1 LQYVFNKRAKYYKQ
15 EVQNFEHAPDIINNV
30 YFLSPEKQ
38 SEYKMSDYQEFYR
51 NLLIYSITAY
61 CERQRPQM
69 RRVAAA
75 MRKLSGHP

>member
-51 NLLIYSITAY
+51 NLLIYSITGKNKHDDA
-61 CERQRPQM
+61 
-69 RRVAAA
+69 
-75 MRKLSGHP
+75 SGSLCGLLI